1 MVLND
6 DDFDSDECSDDGES
20 RCDVVDLP
28 SPTHLLDII
37 YRADTEKEQFEK
49 RCVCVCVLQFDTKSV
64 GGRGRWASVRFWPD
78 MKSGCGGRGGGGSA
92 LLSLAEEGEEPYMKV
107 GIATPN
113 PLPPPSLCTCA
124 YIV

>member
-49 RCVCVCVLQFDTKSV
+49 RCVCVCVLPFDTKSV
-64 GGRGRWASVRFWPD
+64 GGRGRWASVRLWPD
-78 MKSGCGGRGGGGSA
+78 MKSGCGGRGGGFSFAVPSGRR
-92 LLSLAEEGEEPYMKV
+92 GETLYESWDC
-107 GIATPN
+107 N
-113 PLPPPSLCTCA
+113 P
-124 YIV
+124 